1 MAFKK
6 FFATKDNTITDA
18 SAYGS
23 TARATGSNMGFA
35 DALEVFKIYGNIT
48 TSSIETSR
56 AIVQFDTTEINTAR
70 TNSQIPASGS
80 VSFYL
85 NLYNARTPF
94 TVPRNVDLIVQA
106 ISTEWDEGRGMDMD
120 EYKDLGKSNWVSAST
135 TTKWTTE
142 GGDFLD
148 SAIYNKTFRLT
159 DGTEDLSIDIS
170 DLVEDW
176 IDGTIDNYGI
186 IVRLSGS
193 LETDSDSYYTKKFF
207 ARSSEFFFKRPTI
220 EARWNS
226 SVKDQRGDF
235 YVSSSMLSTEN
246 LHTVYLYN
254 NFRGV
259 PTNIPAIGTGEI
271 YVKIFDAAAGGT
283 ELNSAVSVDY
293 PITGGYA
300 DVGLYSCS
308 FDLNTTASTVYDRWF
323 DSTLT
328 TCFHTGTIELKTYN
342 AQENNKIEPLILSV
356 TNLKDIYSTAETD
369 TRVRL
374 YTRKRNWSPTIY
386 TVASTAIENYFV
398 DNMYYKVVRMVDNAD
413 VVQYG
418 TGSVNHTLLSYDK
431 DGSYFDFDFSG
442 LEAGYMYEFKF
453 IIKEGTIYNE
463 YPTGFKF
470 RVEE

>member
-6 FFATKDNTITDA
+6 FFATKDNTITNA
-18 SAYGS
+18 SPFGG
-23 TARATGSNMGFA
+23 TTRATGSNMGFA
-35 DALEVFKIYGNIT
+35 DSLEIFKIYANVS

-56 AIVQFDTTEINTAR
+56 AIIEFDTTEITTAR
-70 TNSQIPASGS
+70 SAGRIPASGS
-80 VSFYL
+80 TSFYL

-106 ISTEWDEGRGMDMD
+106 ISTEWIEGSGMDMD

-135 TTKWTTE
+135 TTPWATA

-176 IDGTIDNYGI
+176 IGGTIPNYGV

-193 LETDSDSYYTKKFF
+193 AETNSDSYYTKKFF

-226 SVKDQRGDF
+226 SIKDQRGDF

-246 LHTVYLYN
+246 LHTIYLYN
-254 NFRGV
+254 NFRGT
-259 PTNIPAIGTGEI
+259 PTNIPAIGTGNI
-271 YVKIFDAAAGGT
+271 YVKIFDAEAGGT
-283 ELNSAVSVDY
+283 ELSSSVSVNY
-293 PITGGYA
+293 PITGGFA
-300 DVGLYSCS
+300 NTGLYSCS
-308 FDLNTTASTVYDRWF
+308 FDLDTTASTVYDRWY
-323 DSTLT
+323 DSTLS
-328 TCFHTGTIELKTYN
+328 TCFYTGTINLKSYD
-342 AQENNKIEPLILSV
+342 AQESNKIEPLILSI
-356 TNLKDIYSTAETD
+356 TNLKNAYSTAETD

-374 YTRKRNWSPTIY
+374 YTRKRNWSPTIF
-386 TVASTAIENYFV
+386 TVAKTTIENYFV
-398 DNMYYKVVRMVDNAD
+398 DNIYYKVVRKVDNED
-413 VVQYG
+413 VVGYG

-431 DGSYFDFDFSG
+431 EGSYFDFDFSS
-442 LEAGYMYEFKF
+442 LEAGFMYEFKF
-453 IIKEGTIYNE
+453 IIKQGTIYNE

-470 RVEE
+470 RVEK

>member
-1 MAFKK
+1 MAIKK
-6 FFATKDNTITDA
+6 FYATKDNTITNQ
-18 SAYGS
+18 YLENS
-23 TARATGSNMGFA
+23 TTLRATGSNGGQA
-35 DALEVFKIYGNIT
+35 DSLSIFKLYDRLG
-48 TSSIETSR
+48 TSETELAR
-56 AIVQFDTTEINTAR
+56 TIIDFDLTEISAAR
-70 TNSQIPASGS
+70 SDGTLPASGS
-80 VSFYL
+80 VSFFL
-85 NLYNARTPF
+85 NMYNARHPF
-94 TVPRNVDLIVQA
+94 TVPKNINLLVHPVSRSWSEGTGVDVDNFTDQ
-106 ISTEWDEGRGMDMD
+106 DV
-120 EYKDLGKSNWVSAST
+120 SNWVSASLAAG
-135 TTKWTTE
+135 WTTA
-142 GGDFLD
+142 GCD
-148 SAIYNKTFRLT
+148 Y
-159 DGTEDLSIDIS
+159 
-170 DLVEDW
+170 
-176 IDGTIDNYGI
+176 IDGYDKVISLTTGLEDITVDVTDIIEDTLKSLIDSYGFGI
-186 IVRLSGS
+186 QLSGT
-193 LETDSDSYYTKKFF
+193 LETDTNNYYIKKFF
-207 ARSSEFFFKRPTI
+207 ARSSEYFFKRPTI
-220 EARWNS
+220 EARWDS
-226 SVKDQRGDF
+226 SIKDQRGDF

-271 YVKIFDAAAGGT
+271 YVKIFDAASGGT

-398 DNMYYKVVRMVDNAD
+398 DNMYYKVVRKVDNVD

-418 TGSVNHTLLSYDK
+418 TGSTSHTLLSYDK
-431 DGSYFDFDFSG
+431 DGSYFDFDFSS